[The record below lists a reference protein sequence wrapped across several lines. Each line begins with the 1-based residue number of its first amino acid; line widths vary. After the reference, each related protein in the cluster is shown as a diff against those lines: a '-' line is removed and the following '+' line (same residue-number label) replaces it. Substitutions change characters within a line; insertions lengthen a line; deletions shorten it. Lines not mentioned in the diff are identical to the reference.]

1 MILLSGATGK
11 TGQQLVDLVRSRKL
25 TARAIVRD
33 PEKAAA
39 LRAGGLET
47 VIGDLQDDAALA
59 RALVD
64 VDRAFLLMANTDNQ
78 CLLEKN
84 FIDSARKAG
93 VSQLVKLSAIGAD
106 SASSAVLKRY
116 HGEVEEYLR
125 QSGLVYTVIRA
136 GFFMDNLFTCA
147 PSIAREDRFCLPMGS
162 GQTAPID
169 IRDVA
174 EAALAALT
182 QPGHENKTY
191 LVTGADMLS
200 FADMAAVFSEVLGRE
215 IRYVDVP
222 EEEFRQQLIAAG
234 LSDWYVTAV
243 LQLFEFN
250 RLNLNA
256 KITADYTRITGKAPR
271 SLRQFV
277 QDYAARFN

>member
-11 TGQQLVDLVRSRKL
+11 TGQKLVDLIRSRNL
-25 TARAIVRD
+25 SARAIVRD
-33 PEKAAA
+33 PEKADA
-39 LRAGGLET
+39 LRASGLET
-47 VIGDLQDDAALA
+47 VVGDLQDGATLA
-59 RALVD
+59 KAMAD
-64 VDRAFLLMANTDNQ
+64 VDRAFLLMANTENQ

-84 FIDSARKAG
+84 FIDAARAAA

-106 SASSAVLKRY
+106 SGSTAVLKRY
-116 HGEVEEYLR
+116 HGEVEDYLR
-125 QSGLVYTVIRA
+125 QSGLVYTIVQA
-136 GFFMDNLFTCA
+136 GFFMDNMFTCA
-147 PSIAREDRFCLPMGS
+147 HSIAREDRFYLPMGS
-162 GQTAPID
+162 GRTAPID

-191 LVTGADMLS
+191 LITGAEMLS

-215 IRYVDVP
+215 IQYVDVP

-234 LSDWYVTAV
+234 LSDWYVSAV

-256 KITADYTRITGKAPR
+256 KITGDYTQITGKAPIP
-271 SLRQFV
+271 LWQFV